1 MKISIKSRVRKTA
14 LGVVLAAFAGAGTA
28 APLVWDGTLPTSGN
42 PLTSQ
47 QYQDFTVYS
56 LNYLSNLVV
65 QSPGFVPTLTS
76 PSYNVASGVGQ
87 LQDKIVIVTGNTG
100 TTASNLDT
108 CGNTGTKQN
117 PISGCDNAY
126 AYPSPAATF
135 FRSSTTAE
143 PSVVVPGE
151 PGASTWTATAAAL
164 RSFLNGNKLIFMF
177 NLNEDNGGDANT
189 LDGQSLLVAM
199 RVQLTNAAGAV
210 LNTFYVGANN
220 AIPLA
225 SFIDPTKPT
234 AAQMWNAFGEPDP
247 SPAVSGATVLDTHT
261 ANGFISRDPRWAY
274 VHGAISVDAT
284 TGAFLAM
291 GDCVFTKLAN
301 CKTINQNLGANQVAF
316 AAFNQQLSDLI
327 YTNTGNAATQVAF
340 MNVDTLTAGQSNGFE
355 QLFIVASNVPLQV
368 VPEPGALALA
378 GLALAACCVVGR
390 RGRKTTTSA

>member
-1 MKISIKSRVRKTA
+1 MKISIKSRVRKGA
-14 LGVVLAAFAGAGTA
+14 FGVVFAAFVGVGNA
-28 APLVWDGTLPTSGN
+28 APLVWDGTLPTAGN

-65 QSPGFVPTLTS
+65 QSPGVVPTLTS

-87 LQDKIVIVTGNTG
+87 LQDKIVIVTGNDG
-100 TTASNLDT
+100 NTASNLDT
-108 CGNTGTKQN
+108 CGNTGTSKT
-117 PISGCDNAY
+117 PVSGCDNAY
-126 AYPSPAATF
+126 AYPSSAATF
-135 FRSSTTAE
+135 FRSSTTPE
-143 PSVVVPGE
+143 PSVVVTGE
-151 PGASTWTATAAAL
+151 PLVSTWTATAAAL
-164 RSFLNGNKLIFMF
+164 RTFLGGNNLIFMF

-199 RVQLTNAAGAV
+199 RVQLTNAIGTV

-220 AIPLA
+220 AIPLGV
-225 SFIDPTKPT
+225 T
-234 AAQMWNAFGEPDP
+234 AAQAWTAFGAPNPD
-247 SPAVSGATVLDTHT
+247 PAVSSLTVQNTFPSP
-261 ANGFISRDPRWAY
+261 NGFISTDPRWAY
-274 VHGAISVDAT
+274 VHGAISVNAT

-291 GDCVFTKLAN
+291 GDCVFTGLAN

-340 MNVDTLTAGQSNGFE
+340 MNVDTLTSGQSNGFE

-378 GLALAACCVVGR
+378 GLALAACFMVGR